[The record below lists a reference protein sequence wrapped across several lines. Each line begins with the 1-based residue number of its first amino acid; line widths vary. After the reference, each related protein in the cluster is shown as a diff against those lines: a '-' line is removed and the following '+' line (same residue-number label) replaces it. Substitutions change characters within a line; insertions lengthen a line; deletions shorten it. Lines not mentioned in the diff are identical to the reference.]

1 MATAIT
7 LAATLAPSMENVV
20 FVVLFK
26 VAPFV
31 VGARILLLL
40 VVLLIGP
47 RPATEQGGKPGT
59 LGRTNRCGGGAN
71 EDQCPE

>member
-7 LAATLAPSMENVV
+7 LAATLAPAMENVV

-26 VAPFV
+26 VTPFV
-31 VGARILLLL
+31 MLI
-40 VVLLIGP
+40 VLLIGP
-47 RPATEQGGKPGT
+47 RPATEEGGKPGT
-59 LGRTNRCGGGAN
+59 LGRMSRCGGGAN

>member
-7 LAATLAPSMENVV
+7 LAATLAPAMENVV

-26 VAPFV
+26 VTPFV
-31 VGARILLLL
+31 MLI
-40 VVLLIGP
+40 VLLIGP
-47 RPATEQGGKPGT
+47 RPATEEGGKPGT
-59 LGRTNRCGGGAN
+59 LGRMSRCGGGGAN

>member
-1 MATAIT
+1 MATAMT

-26 VAPFV
+26 VTPVV
-31 VGARILLLL
+31 VGARIPLLL
-40 VVLLIGP
+40 VLLLIGP
-47 RPATEQGGKPGT
+47 RPTTEQGGKPGT
-59 LGRTNRCGGGAN
+59 LGSMSRCGGGAN